1 MSLSNIHIDTIKDKI
16 DKLFLSEYSHMYEYK
31 GPFYD
36 HITSMMKYL
45 LLNPSIKHSNIKLDE
60 KNYRSISQYI
70 FENSNMV
77 EQTKGNAIDWNINDE
92 AKDILRKK
100 IKILLK
106 NEGESEFLKP
116 IVDFTVDSY
125 ENWLI
130 YYQLHPTS
138 MSNPWLPTNH
148 ILQKGYLYIA
158 SDKKDLIENY
168 KKNIYDEVD
177 DEIRGNIGIIT
188 KNSRERSQLSGF
200 LVDNRHNVQ
209 TIVFEYL
216 KNEAKGIENAKGSK
230 DILKHLLSKKI
241 KLNEQN
247 IRERILIPLKRS
259 GLIGS
264 YTQGFFYINSISD
277 LVQSYRSHLD
287 KKLAIQRTLDLYIQK
302 AEKMGVDNLDER
314 ASRES
319 SDFSDLS
326 LD

>member
-1 MSLSNIHIDTIKDKI
+1 
-16 DKLFLSEYSHMYEYK
+16 
-31 GPFYD
+31 
-36 HITSMMKYL
+36 
-45 LLNPSIKHSNIKLDE
+45 
-60 KNYRSISQYI
+60 
-70 FENSNMV
+70 
-77 EQTKGNAIDWNINDE
+77 
-92 AKDILRKK
+92 
-100 IKILLK
+100 
-106 NEGESEFLKP
+106 
-116 IVDFTVDSY
+116 
-125 ENWLI
+125 
-130 YYQLHPTS
+130 

-168 KKNIYDEVD
+168 RKNIYDDVD
-177 DEIRGNIGIIT
+177 DETRGNIGIST

-200 LVDNRHNVQ
+200 VVDNRHNVQ

-230 DILKHLLSKKI
+230 DILRHLLSKKI

-319 SDFSDLS
+319 SDLSDLS